1 MVTSR
6 EWPSAGSPRKKG
18 LPSFIF
24 FAVLGS
30 LQLLIDT
37 VPPASCLEPRDV
49 VFVVMSQ
56 GDSYNAGQAHNL
68 KDDILLQAQ
77 KFQQPSPVVHLFH
90 EDFPHPG
97 AWTILP
103 IITKLYTLHGVN
115 SSWVLFLES
124 RTRVNLPVLLS
135 ELAELG
141 AEGAEPEASRSKQ
154 GKKAKG
160 KGERGK
166 WVGHALRDREPTIIH
181 HFQSDGRLSYPH
193 FSAGFAIDRVLL
205 HILSDRV
212 EEWAASGEV
221 SDFSIDAAHEL
232 ASFIWNS
239 GQGAHLT
246 HSKAFCLTLDQNK
259 TESHARCATWPLRF
273 EPCGEPESPD
283 AVYFAVKTCSKF
295 HKARLPV
302 VKRTWAQYAVHITYF
317 SDTEDPSIPSVNLGI
332 PNTEHGHCAKT
343 KGILQHV
350 SKEIKSER
358 LKNIKWAV
366 LVDDDTILS
375 VARLLSLLSCFQRE
389 DKKPVVLGERYGY
402 RVSEPMEEEFPSY
415 SYGYNYATGGGGVV
429 LNVEAIH
436 TLSESD
442 VCVCPSPDAPD
453 DMVLLGVCLSRLG
466 ISVTHSPSFHQ
477 ARPLDYPAKFLK
489 PQHPVSFHKHWM
501 IDPVNVYQ
509 EWFAASDQEIKLDK
523 ASIHNEL

>member
-1 MVTSR
+1 
-6 EWPSAGSPRKKG
+6 
-18 LPSFIF
+18 
-24 FAVLGS
+24 
-30 LQLLIDT
+30 
-37 VPPASCLEPRDV
+37 
-49 VFVVMSQ
+49 MSQ
-56 GDSYNAGQAHNL
+56 GDTYNAEQAHFL

-77 KFQQPSPVVHLFH
+77 KAKQSPPIVHLFH
-90 EDFPHPG
+90 EDFLHPG

-103 IITKLYTLHGVN
+103 IITKLHTLHGGN

-124 RTRVNLPVLLS
+124 RTRVNLPVLLE
-135 ELAELG
+135 ELSAVGEESRL
-141 AEGAEPEASRSKQ
+141 EASRSKRS
-154 GKKAKG
+154 KKSKR
-160 KGERGK
+160 KVERGK
-166 WVGHALRDREPTIIH
+166 WVGHALHDREPTIIH

-193 FSAGFAIDRVLL
+193 FSAGFAMDRILL

-212 EEWAASGEV
+212 EDWASSGEV

-239 GQGAHLT
+239 GQGAPLT
-246 HSKAFCLTLDQNK
+246 HSRAFCLTMDQNK
-259 TESHARCATWPLRF
+259 TEIPRCATWPLPF

-295 HKARLPV
+295 HAARLSV
-302 VKRTWAQYAVHITYF
+302 VKRTWARYSVHINYF
-317 SDTEDPSIPSVNLGI
+317 SDTEDPAIPSINLGI

-343 KGILQHV
+343 KAILQHV
-350 SKEIKSER
+350 SEEMKKNER
-358 LKNIKWAV
+358 LKNIKWVV

-375 VARLLSLLSCFQRE
+375 VARLLSLLSCFPNK
-389 DKKPVVLGERYGY
+389 DKTTPIVLGERYGY

-429 LNVEAIH
+429 LNREAVRL
-436 TLSESD
+436 LSESD
-442 VCVCPSPDAPD
+442 VCVCPAPDAPD

-477 ARPLDYPAKFLK
+477 ARPLDYPAKYLK

-501 IDPVNVYQ
+501 IDPVHVYR
-509 EWFAASDQEIKLDK
+509 EWFAASDQEIKMEK
-523 ASIHNEL
+523 STIPVHHEL